1 MIAFVYVYWPSFLSS
16 SNVLEQTP
24 RGATQLQLL
33 HITNETPWPFCSETR
48 RVYWSIS
55 MELLRI
61 FDAICLQ
68 QSYLIVVE
76 VVMKAA
82 MFSADWL
89 NVQETLSLI
98 DRTMGFDVLIA

>member
-16 SNVLEQTP
+16 SNILEHTP
-24 RGATQLQLL
+24 RDATQLQLL
-33 HITNETPWPFCSETR
+33 HNTNGTPWPFCSETR
-48 RVYWSIS
+48 RVYWSNS
-55 MELLRI
+55 MEQLRI

-76 VVMKAA
+76 VAMKAA

-98 DRTMGFDVLIA
+98 DRTMGFAVLIA

>member
-1 MIAFVYVYWPSFLSS
+1 M
-16 SNVLEQTP
+16 EQ
-24 RGATQLQLL
+24 
-33 HITNETPWPFCSETR
+33 
-48 RVYWSIS
+48 
-55 MELLRI
+55 LRI